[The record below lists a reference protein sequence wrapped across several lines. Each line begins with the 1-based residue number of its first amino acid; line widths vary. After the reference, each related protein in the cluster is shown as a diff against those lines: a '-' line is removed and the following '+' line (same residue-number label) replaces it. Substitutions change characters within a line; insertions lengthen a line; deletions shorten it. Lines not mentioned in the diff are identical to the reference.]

1 MFILILIV
9 KTVYMKHFRQT
20 GFVLVVVILCSLC
33 LTSMAQQGFQSK
45 EAPTRIEGF
54 RSFLNGERSQKMVH
68 CMIDGAFESNY
79 VKTGSEVINNIEY
92 FRFDG
97 DNFGYPPFSL
107 FLREDTVSGKLWV
120 YDEIEEREWLAIDMG
135 LELNDSLLLSSR
147 YANYYDTIA
156 FVDSVF
162 YDNEGRKHLRFNL
175 SCFNFALSPNYNKLE
190 FIDGI
195 GTNFG
200 LGYQVINPIDY
211 FYQEILLCAFKDD
224 EKVYSHNSESGDSCK
239 LIINGVGIENIYQSG
254 LKVWPNPCQN
264 IINVNPPVG
273 DFGYGTILIRDIAG
287 KLVYSK
293 SFQCF
298 EFGIAVDMSLFKPGI
313 YFLETKLNNHKVY
326 LNKLIRLL

>member
-1 MFILILIV
+1 MTHI
-9 KTVYMKHFRQT
+9 KQT
-20 GFVLVVVILCSLC
+20 GFVLLLCIFWSLC
-33 LTSMAQQGFQSK
+33 LTSMAQQCFQNK
-45 EAPTRIEGF
+45 EPDPPKESF
-54 RSFLNGERSQKMVH
+54 CSFLDGERSHKMVH
-68 CMIDGAFESNY
+68 CMIDGAYECNY
-79 VKTGSEVINNIEY
+79 EKTSTEVINNIEY
-92 FRFDG
+92 YRFDG
-97 DNFGYPPFSL
+97 DSNFGYPPFSL

-254 LKVWPNPCQN
+254 LKVWPNPCQKTVK
-264 IINVNPPVG
+264 VNPPFG
-273 DFGYGTILIRDIAG
+273 YFGYGTILIRDIAG

-298 EFGIAVDMSLFKPGI
+298 EFGIAIDMSLFKPGI
-313 YFLETKLNNHKVY
+313 YFIETKLNNHKVY